1 MRTISMDNG
10 KAFTS
15 ASGTVHSLKTLA
27 KMHQSLLRSE
37 ISMIE
42 SYVGAMIN
50 HKFYKLQSDGD
61 SGNVYNVYS
70 VRKNFI
76 LVAIFIVI

>member
-1 MRTISMDNG
+1 
-10 KAFTS
+10 
-15 ASGTVHSLKTLA
+15 
-27 KMHQSLLRSE
+27 
-37 ISMIE
+37 MIE